1 MEPQTHMT
9 ADEEDAVAVFTL
21 FSTDVGPMPRR
32 KREAL
37 LIIAGQIHRPAEEL
51 ARIQRAIARFPR

>member
-1 MEPQTHMT
+1 MT